1 MRASELEQDPV
12 QALERIYAWM
22 HYSRAIDNRIL
33 ELFRQGLIKGTVTGG
48 QGNEGLIVPLALL
61 ADKAVDVVSF
71 THRDLGGH
79 LIWSGHLCEHLNQ
92 YFANSGSPTK
102 AREGNIHHGDPRHRS
117 IPMIS
122 HLGAMGGTVLG
133 MADSQRRLGR
143 PAVGFSFFGDGG
155 SSTGD
160 VHEALNLASLLS
172 LPIVFVIENNG
183 YAYSTPVS
191 EQFRA
196 GTELWRRAAAYGI
209 EASAIDATDVPACA
223 SALARAIDRARTA
236 CRPVLVEAHTLRLRG
251 HAAYDTCDYLSPG
264 EADGFQRRDPL
275 PRLRALLV
283 EKGSGTRLASLEGRL
298 GAFVEACIAV
308 SLPTPPASPRGM
320 EADLYAPA
328 AGGRAWVQ
336 GLGSAGPDEAGSAV
350 EQLTS
355 AQALNRALRK
365 VLAECPESL
374 VLGQDIATYGGA
386 FKVTEGLL
394 KDFGRPRVMNL
405 PLAESA
411 CTGYAIGLALNGHR
425 PIEEFQFAD
434 FATEA
439 VTQITLNAATM
450 HFRSGAACPLVLRLP
465 CGGGL
470 TFGSFH
476 SQELESAV
484 PFDARTE
491 GPLSLTPQ
499 DAFNAL
505 LAAYEDNNPVLLFE
519 HKALYRRGREPVAWD
534 PDYRDIWKPR
544 RIRAGDF
551 ATFVTYGEMTHIA
564 AEACDYFASEYDTA
578 FELFDLR
585 ALSPLRLD
593 EIESSLART
602 GRLIV
607 LHEGR
612 PHPRV
617 RGGTGREA
625 RREPVCGPQGPAAAD
640 RLARPAGALRPGAR
654 GRLQAHTGPGGR
666 ADRRMDRVTPS
677 MVPPEFWRGVRLFA
691 MDVDGVLTDGTVA
704 VSSDGTET
712 KSFSV
717 LDGLGLRRV
726 LLSGLAVAWI
736 SGRESGATTVR
747 ANELRITRLIQ
758 GCSDKLA
765 ALTGLAGELHLRR
778 NSASTW
784 ETTT

>member
-1 MRASELEQDPV
+1 MAFPPPPDILAARDLRASELEQDPIP
-12 QALERIYAWM
+12 ALERIYAWM
-22 HYSRAIDNRIL
+22 HYSRIIDNRIL

-61 ADKAVDVVSF
+61 ADKAIDTVAF

-79 LIWSGHLCEHLNQ
+79 LIWSGHLCGHLNQ
-92 YFANSGSPTK
+92 YFANSGSPTR
-102 AREGNIHHGDPRHRS
+102 AREGNIHHGDPRHHS

-133 MADSQRRLGR
+133 MTDSQRRLGR
-143 PAVGFSFFGDGG
+143 PAVGFAFFGDGG

-160 VHEALNLASLLS
+160 VHECLNLASLLS

-191 EQFRA
+191 EQFRP
-196 GTELWRRAAAYGI
+196 GTELWQRAAGYGI
-209 EASAIDATDVPACA
+209 DACVVDATDVPACA
-223 SALARAIDRARTA
+223 AGLAGAIAQARKT
-236 CRPVLVEAHTLRLRG
+236 CRPVLVEARTLRLRG
-251 HAAYDTCDYLSPG
+251 HAAYDTCDYLRPG
-264 EADGFQRRDPL
+264 EADGFQRQDPL

-283 EKGSGTRLASLEGRL
+283 EKGSGPRLAALEGEL
-298 GAFVEACIAV
+298 GAFVEACIKI
-308 SLPTPPASPRGM
+308 SLPTPPISPEGM
-320 EADLYAPA
+320 ESDLFAPS
-328 AGGRAWVQ
+328 AGARPWVRS
-336 GLGSAGPDEAGSAV
+336 LGSAGPDAAGADG
-350 EQLTS
+350 EQLTV

-365 VLAECPESL
+365 VLSECPESL

-394 KDFGRPRVMNL
+394 KDFGRPRVLNT

-411 CTGYAIGLALNGHR
+411 CTGYAIGLAMNGHR

-476 SQELESAV
+476 SQELESL
-484 PFDARTE
+484 F
-491 GPLSLTPQ
+491 LSMPGLKALYPSTPQ
-499 DAFNAL
+499 DAFNAV
-505 LAAYEDNNPVLLFE
+505 LAAFEDDNPVLLFE
-519 HKALYRRGREPVAWD
+519 HKALYRRGREQVSWD
-534 PDYRDIWKPR
+534 PNYRDIWKPR
-544 RIRAGDF
+544 RLRKGDF

-564 AEACDYFASEYDTA
+564 AGACEYFASEYDKA

-585 ALSPLRLD
+585 ALSPLCLD

-612 PHPRV
+612 RTHGFGAELV
-617 RGGTGREA
+617 S
-625 RREPVCGPQGPAAAD
+625 
-640 RLARPAGALRPGAR
+640 RLVEKQFGALKA
-654 GRLQAHTGPGGR
+654 
-666 ADRRMDRVTPS
+666 
-677 MVPPEFWRGVRLFA
+677 PP
-691 MDVDGVLTDGTVA
+691 
-704 VSSDGTET
+704 
-712 KSFSV
+712 
-717 LDGLGLRRV
+717 
-726 LLSGLAVAWI
+726 
-736 SGRESGATTVR
+736 
-747 ANELRITRLIQ
+747 LRIASL
-758 GCSDKLA
+758 DLPVPFAPELEA
-765 ALTGLAGELHLRR
+765 AFRPTPEKVIGQIAAWLE
-778 NSASTW
+778 
-784 ETTT
+784 